1 MACRTNK
8 IDACTKLSVV
18 AFAALSLAFFLLQGS
33 LYFAA
38 AVEHL
43 QTTRLELP
51 AIEAPVSMPTSPPES
66 LPVSVGV
73 TPTSNEPELHKET
86 PIANVQ
92 TDSSENTALT
102 KDASVPDSTE
112 EENEELGDVQPEA
125 VTNATSNA
133 EGLGTAGKKI
143 GGSEASGKGKAD
155 ASVLDLTNASR
166 IEHFYR

>member
-51 AIEAPVSMPTSPPES
+51 AIEAPVSLPTNPPES
-66 LPVSVGV
+66 NSVGV

-102 KDASVPDSTE
+102 KNAEAPDSTE
-112 EENEELGDVQPEA
+112 EENEQVGDVQPEA

-143 GGSEASGKGKAD
+143 GGSVASGKGKAD